1 MQNTNQLLLEEKNNY
16 MRGEAEF
23 WKDFMEAYELY
34 MPARKK
40 KSIALYKNGSTISR
54 TLKKS
59 EFVTDGKINITIE
72 SKSDIKKRNESD
84 YAKLNAAVGH
94 ILPNIKNEHA
104 MNELLRKIL
113 DTLDIY
119 DMDSKKYIPES
130 IDEMKAKM
138 KLELLNQDIELE

>member
-1 MQNTNQLLLEEKNNY
+1 MQ
-16 MRGEAEF
+16 
-23 WKDFMEAYELY
+23 AYELY

-40 KSIALYKNGSTISR
+40 KNIALYKNGSTISR

-72 SKSDIKKRNESD
+72 SKSDIKKRNEAD

-94 ILPNIKNEHA
+94 ILPNIKNEYA